1 MKLLLNQIKANSW
14 NCNYMGEVEQEALK
28 QRLIA
33 QGPEV
38 MDPLFVRLMPDG
50 TYEIVDGEHRWK
62 IAKELGWT
70 EIEVLVLEPMNDLTA
85 KARCVSSSLLRG
97 HVNWFKLAEVVKQDQ
112 ENGINLTET
121 YKDILSD
128 KALKELFSLDNLVPK
143 ARLDLEEAVKK
154 FQTITLYDLHIIA
167 QFPAY
172 LQEELAQEYKTHN
185 IASHSLTQT
194 LSKYIK
200 QTQPPNPTTNN
211 PYPPQENEKQN
222 SSLPVK
228 FDRPIS
234 PNDALRILNAKKQQQ
249 KNQTATSE
257 TNQTKTSNNL
267 NLEPFDNS
275 SDSSSFS
282 DTEIVD
288 ESAIQKSLVLSGG
301 YYCACGRLHRAHF
314 KDRIYLKN
322 IDIVTQKENQIFE
335 HVDFSPHIFLVH
347 CNYCN
352 TDQQVRV
359 DNHSAEKEEK
369 IPIVCRNCQP
379 ARGGLLDVTTGDAVW
394 FG

>member
-1 MKLLLNQIKANSW
+1 
-14 NCNYMGEVEQEALK
+14 MGEIEREALK
-28 QRLIA
+28 QRLFA
-33 QGPEV
+33 QGAEA

-50 TYEIVDGEHRWK
+50 NYELIDGEHRWR
-62 IAKELGWT
+62 IAKELGWI
-70 EIEVLVLEPMNDLTA
+70 EIDVLVLEPMDDLTA

-112 ENGINLTET
+112 INGINISEA
-121 YKDILSD
+121 YQDILSD
-128 KALKELFSLDNLVPK
+128 KALKELFSLDDLVPK
-143 ARLDLEEAVKK
+143 ARLNLEEAVKK
-154 FQTITLYDLHIIA
+154 FQTITLYDLHIISK
-167 QFPAY
+167 FPAY
-172 LQEELAQEYKTHN
+172 LQEELAEEYKTHN

-200 QTQPPNPTTNN
+200 QTQTPTPTTNN
-211 PYPPQENEKQN
+211 PCPHQEDEKQN
-222 SSLPVK
+222 NALLPK

-249 KNQTATSE
+249 KTDTATSE
-257 TNQTKTSNNL
+257 TTQTKTSNK
-267 NLEPFDNS
+267 FDLAPY
-275 SDSSSFS
+275 DSSEENTHLS
-282 DTEIVD
+282 DTESVD
-288 ESAIQKSLVLSGG
+288 ESAIQKSLLISGG
-301 YYCACGRLHRAHF
+301 YYCTCGRLHRTNF

-322 IDIVTQKENQIFE
+322 IDITIQKENLIFE

-359 DNHSAEKEEK
+359 DNNSVEDEK